1 MQRPSGPAAPRT
13 LFAKVWD
20 EHVVVPGDGGP
31 DLLYIDVHLLH
42 EMTSPQAFEG
52 LRTAGRKVRRPDLT
66 MATED
71 HNVPT
76 FAHDEPIS
84 DPLSRQQV
92 ELVRRNCAE
101 FGVPHH
107 PMGSSGNG
115 IVHVIGPEQG
125 LSQPGVTLVCGDS
138 HTSTHGAFGALA
150 FGIGTSEV
158 EHVMATQTL
167 WLQRPE
173 PMAVEIV
180 GTLPDG
186 VTAKDVGLHVIATV
200 GTNGGAGHVIEYR
213 GTAVEAMMMEQRMTL
228 CNLTIECGARAGM
241 VAPDA
246 TTFAHLAGRPHA
258 PSGDLWEQALAHWR
272 TLRTDEGATFART
285 VRIDAADISPRVTWG
300 TDPSQSAPLDGHVP
314 EPHQQDD
321 PSVRARIEQ
330 ALAYMDLAPG
340 TPMREIAI
348 DTVFIGSCTN
358 GRFEDLAAAADVLR
372 GRRVADGV
380 HALVVPG
387 SRLVAD
393 QAEAAGLADVFR
405 AAGFSWRSAGCSMC
419 TAMNPDALGPG
430 NRSASTTNRNFEG
443 RQGPGARTH
452 LVSPAVA
459 AATAVAGRL
468 CAPADL

>member
-1 MQRPSGPAAPRT
+1 MPQPSEHSSRT
-13 LFAKVWD
+13 LFEKVWD

-31 DLLYIDVHLLH
+31 DLLYIDMHLLH
-42 EMTSPQAFEG
+42 EMTSPQAFAG
-52 LRTAGRKVRRPDLT
+52 LRASGRRVRRPDLT

-76 FAHDEPIS
+76 FGVNEPIS
-84 DPLSRQQV
+84 DPLSRQQID
-92 ELVRRNCAE
+92 LVRRNCAD

-107 PMGSSGNG
+107 PMGSRGNG

-125 LSQPGVTLVCGDS
+125 LSQPGSTLVCGDS

-158 EHVMATQTL
+158 EHVLATQTL
-167 WLQRPE
+167 WMRRPE
-173 PMAVEIV
+173 SMVVEIS
-180 GTLPDG
+180 GALPSG
-186 VTAKDVGLHVIATV
+186 VTSKDVGLHVIAAV

-213 GTAVEAMMMEQRMTL
+213 GDAVAAMTMEQRMTL

-258 PSGDLWEQALAHWR
+258 PSGELWDQALAHWT
-272 TLRTDEGATFART
+272 TLRTDDGATFART

-300 TDPSQSAPLDGHVP
+300 TDPSQSVPLDGRVP
-314 EPHQQDD
+314 EPGQYADA
-321 PSVRARIEQ
+321 SARARVEQ

-340 TPMREIAI
+340 TPMREIAV

-358 GRFEDLAAAADVLR
+358 GRFEDLAAAAAVLR
-372 GRRVADGV
+372 GRRIADGV
-380 HALVVPG
+380 DAMVVPG

-393 QAEAAGLADVFR
+393 RAEEDGLADIFR
-405 AAGFSWRSAGCSMC
+405 AAGFSWRSSGCSMC

-459 AATAVAGRL
+459 AATAVVGRL
-468 CAPADL
+468 AAPDDL